1 MRVEQIIAT
10 PDEIEL
16 YIPELPLVSKVYA
29 EARLPLVT
37 GNARR
42 KHHGKIVAVTEKSAS
57 TASCFLVMQG
67 ILI

>member
-29 EARLPLVT
+29 EWGL
-37 GNARR
+37 
-42 KHHGKIVAVTEKSAS
+42 
-57 TASCFLVMQG
+57 
-67 ILI
+67 